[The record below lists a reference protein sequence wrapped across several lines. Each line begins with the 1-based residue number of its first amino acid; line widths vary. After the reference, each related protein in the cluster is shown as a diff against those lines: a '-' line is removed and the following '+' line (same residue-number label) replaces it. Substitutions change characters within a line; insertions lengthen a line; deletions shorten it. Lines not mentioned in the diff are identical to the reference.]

1 MNSEKKVLKRLW
13 KYILWYIIADL
24 LNHTVVLNCVL
35 LISFYDL
42 VLPKV
47 LFSPNFLFFSF
58 FSLHFFL
65 ISKPFDYFPPPT
77 GRGEKYRPTSR
88 SDQRID
94 VFPLGRPTD
103 IFLSDEYLFWPIQM
117 SSFNVN
123 LRKQKE
129 FCKSV
134 QSFRRYDQKR
144 CVCRTR
150 NGDNIN
156 AVLLGFGGKTR
167 FNLRPGKLRCSQNEV
182 KIMERGQS
190 SCAKG
195 S

>member
-1 MNSEKKVLKRLW
+1 MIWCCQK
-13 KYILWYIIADL
+13 
-24 LNHTVVLNCVL
+24 
-35 LISFYDL
+35 FYFPQIFL
-42 VLPKV
+42 FS
-47 LFSPNFLFFSF
+47 LFSPYI
-58 FSLHFFL
+58 FFL
-65 ISKPFDYFPPPT
+65 SPNPLIISPPPP
-77 GRGEKYRPTSR
+77 GGEKNTGLQVAQTNELMYFHWEGPQIFFLATNIS
-88 SDQRID
+88 SDQFRCL
-94 VFPLGRPTD
+94 VFML
-103 IFLSDEYLFWPIQM
+103 IYK
-117 SSFNVN
+117 N
-123 LRKQKE
+123 KKH

-167 FNLRPGKLRCSQNEV
+167 FNLRPGKLRFSQNEV
-182 KIMERGQS
+182 KIMDRGQS